1 MKLSH
6 GLVLGTAVLGAV
18 GAAVAVG
25 CGGGTSGTNTP
36 VGGPP
41 PRPTGPMTTITA
53 EHNYAIH
60 KLYLGDTDRME
71 VTSTTAWKS
80 IGYNLDGLQTG
91 PTDTNVCTPFMG
103 ANRAKSQTDG
113 TNGIDNS
120 FGANIIPLVMGFAP
134 TPTKTV
140 SDAINTGSFTVM
152 ADVVGF
158 DDSTPATATGITGAL
173 LAGGVFGSLDGGKSM
188 PGWDTNTHWPIVRE
202 LLDDPT
208 KPPAQG
214 AHVKFANAYQ
224 VKGTFVSGD
233 PTTLQL
239 HLSFGGQ
246 NLDISVSHAILTFD
260 EMGKGGVTNGTIA
273 GAIDTQSLL
282 NAVQLVAGRIQK
294 SFCSG
299 SAFAS
304 IASEIQQASDIVIE
318 ADGTTVDNKSGV
330 ACNAISI
337 GIGFDSTEIAV
348 PAVADILP
356 AAVAAG
362 NPCEAGSGDDGGEDG
377 GEDSGGGDSA
387 GGDSGGG
394 DAAAEAATDGGGG
407 G

>member
-6 GLVLGTAVLGAV
+6 GLVLSTVVLGAV
-18 GAAVAVG
+18 GSAAAVG
-25 CGGGTSGTNTP
+25 CSGGSTGSSTP
-36 VGGPP
+36 PGQPP

-53 EHNYAIH
+53 QHNYAIR
-60 KLYLGDTDRME
+60 KLYLGDTDR
-71 VTSTTAWKS
+71 TLTPKTTAWKD
-80 IGYNLDGLQTG
+80 IGYNLDGLVTG

-113 TNGIDNS
+113 TGGIDNS
-120 FGANIIPLVMGFAP
+120 FGSNIVPLVMGFAP

-152 ADVVGF
+152 AVVTGF
-158 DDSTPATATGITGAL
+158 DDSTKATATGISGSL
-173 LAGGVFGSLDGGKSM
+173 LAGGKYDGGPS
-188 PGWDTNTHWPIVRE
+188 WDKNTHWPVVRE
-202 LLDDPT
+202 LLDSPQTDPV
-208 KPPAQG
+208 G
-214 AHVKFANAYQ
+214 NAHVKFANAYQ

-233 PTTLQL
+233 PAQLAL

-246 NLDISVSHAILTFD
+246 SLDIAVSHAVVTFD
-260 EMGKGGVTNGTIA
+260 QTAAGSVTNGTIA

-304 IASEIQQASDIVIE
+304 IASEIQQASDIIIE
-318 ADGTTVDNKSGV
+318 ADGTTVDNKAGV

-337 GIGFDSTEIAV
+337 GIGFDATEIAV
-348 PAVADILP
+348 PAQADILP

-362 NPCEAGSGDDGGEDG
+362 NPCEAGAGDD
-377 GEDSGGGDSA
+377 
-387 GGDSGGG
+387 GGG
-394 DAAAEAATDGGGG
+394 DAAMGDDGGGNDG
-407 G
+407 GGNDTGTTDSGGGG